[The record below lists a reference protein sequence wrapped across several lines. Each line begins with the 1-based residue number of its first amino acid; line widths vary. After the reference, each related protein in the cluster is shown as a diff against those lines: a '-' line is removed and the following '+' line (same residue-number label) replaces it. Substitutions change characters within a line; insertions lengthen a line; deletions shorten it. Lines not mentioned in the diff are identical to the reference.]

1 MSLRAWGWGR
11 LALAI
16 IGYWA
21 LLIFVVILRILRSAS
36 AAAAA
41 YRAQHPAQ
49 QDYMVSVGNPTSTLA
64 LVGFTLVPPLLLLG
78 AWLYTRRA

>member
-41 YRAQHPAQ
+41 YRAQHPGR
-49 QDYMVSVGNPTSTLA
+49 QDYMISVGTPTSTLA
-64 LVGFTLVPPLLLLG
+64 LVGFALVPPLLLLG
-78 AWLYTRRA
+78 AWLYSRRA

>member
-11 LALAI
+11 LALVI

-21 LLIFVVILRILRSAS
+21 VLLLVLILRTLRSAS

-41 YRAQHPAQ
+41 YRAQHPGQ
-49 QDYMVSVGNPTSTLA
+49 QDYMFTVVRPTSTLA

-78 AWLYTRRA
+78 AWLYARRA